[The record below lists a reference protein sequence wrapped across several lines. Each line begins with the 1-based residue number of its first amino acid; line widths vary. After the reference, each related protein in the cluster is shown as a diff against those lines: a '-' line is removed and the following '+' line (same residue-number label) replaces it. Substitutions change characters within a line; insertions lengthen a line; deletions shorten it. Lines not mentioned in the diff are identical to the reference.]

1 MSNRKEKGFTVL
13 SSTSMIIYPLIKMP
27 TFKEYQYFILNL
39 YAFVFLINPLDSII
53 TSIANMPALSIGYY
67 FI

>member
-1 MSNRKEKGFTVL
+1 
-13 SSTSMIIYPLIKMP
+13 MIIYPLIKIP
-27 TFKEYQYFILNL
+27 TCKEYQYFILKL
-39 YAFVFLINPLDSII
+39 YAFVFFINSLDSII